1 MSYDKF
7 AKMVAMGIIRIDAD
21 GTISV
26 FDRGMFIMAT
36 EMLIKFHELIEKD
49 LDSAKADE
57 LMFEIGRYQLL
68 TGSPRFIAK
77 KDELRRAFPQ
87 APKTGDPA
95 LEMGRDAIEF
105 MGMGNI
111 TIREITKDRGKVILS
126 CPNSPVARE
135 YLKTRG
141 RSKVPACHYLRGV
154 MEGVLEAVYG
164 RPYES
169 REVACIAT
177 GISQECIFEFKIR

>member
-1 MSYDKF
+1 MSYNKF
-7 AKMVAMGIIRIDAD
+7 AKMVAMGIIRIEDG

-68 TGSPRFIAK
+68 TGSPRFIAR

-111 TIREITKDRGKVILS
+111 TIREITKDKGKIILS
-126 CPNSPVARE
+126 CSNSPVARE
-135 YLKTRG
+135 YVKTRG
-141 RSKVPACHYLRGV
+141 KCKVPVCHYLRGV

-164 RPYES
+164 RQYKT
-169 REVACIAT
+169 RELACIAT
-177 GISQECIFEFKIR
+177 GLSQECIFEFIIK